1 MRTSTPSSSITFRR
15 DSMKLEF
22 TVKGD
27 PQGKG
32 RPRFTR
38 IGKPYTPEN
47 TASYEEK
54 VRLAYWE
61 QCGMEM
67 AAAGIPLTLEITAV
81 FGVPERFSKAVR
93 QKMLAWEIRTT
104 KRRDK
109 YGCVR
114 CQRYGRRTP
123 ATTVHHHRTDLS
135 LTLRRRS
142 KSHSAVRHCGAE
154 N

>member
-1 MRTSTPSSSITFRR
+1 
-15 DSMKLEF
+15 MKLEF
-22 TVKGD
+22 TVSGE

-93 QKMLAWEIRTT
+93 QKMLALEIRPT
-104 KRRDK
+104 KRPDADNIAK
-109 YGCVR
+109 IVADALNGVAWHDDAQVVSMAVSKVYGETPEVR
-114 CQRYGRRTP
+114 VC
-123 ATTVHHHRTDLS
+123 LS
-135 LTLRRRS
+135 W
-142 KSHSAVRHCGAE
+142 
-154 N
+154 

>member
-1 MRTSTPSSSITFRR
+1 
-15 DSMKLEF
+15 MKLEF
-22 TVKGD
+22 TVKGE

-93 QKMLAWEIRTT
+93 QKMLAWEILPT
-104 KRRDK
+104 KRPDADNIAKIIADALNGVAWHDDAQVTDMTIRK
-109 YGCVR
+109 VYGENPEVR
-114 CQRYGRRTP
+114 VC
-123 ATTVHHHRTDLS
+123 LS
-135 LTLRRRS
+135 W
-142 KSHSAVRHCGAE
+142 
-154 N
+154 

>member
-1 MRTSTPSSSITFRR
+1 
-15 DSMKLEF
+15 MKLEF
-22 TVKGD
+22 TVSGE

-93 QKMLAWEIRTT
+93 QKMLAWEILPT
-104 KRRDK
+104 KRPDADNIAK
-109 YGCVR
+109 IIADALNGVAWHDDAQVVSMAVSKVYGEIPEVR
-114 CQRYGRRTP
+114 VC
-123 ATTVHHHRTDLS
+123 LS
-135 LTLRRRS
+135 W
-142 KSHSAVRHCGAE
+142 
-154 N
+154 

>member
-1 MRTSTPSSSITFRR
+1 
-15 DSMKLEF
+15 MKLEF
-22 TVKGD
+22 TVSGEPK
-27 PQGKG
+27 GKG

-93 QKMLAWEIRTT
+93 QKMLAWEIRLVSMAVS
-104 KRRDK
+104 KV
-109 YGCVR
+109 YGENPEVR
-114 CQRYGRRTP
+114 VC
-123 ATTVHHHRTDLS
+123 LS
-135 LTLRRRS
+135 W
-142 KSHSAVRHCGAE
+142 
-154 N
+154 

>member
-1 MRTSTPSSSITFRR
+1 
-15 DSMKLEF
+15 MKLEF
-22 TVKGD
+22 TVSGEPK
-27 PQGKG
+27 GKG

-93 QKMLAWEIRTT
+93 QKMLAREIRPT
-104 KRRDK
+104 KRPDADNIAK
-109 YGCVR
+109 IVADALNGVAWHDDAQVVSMAVSKVYGETPEVR
-114 CQRYGRRTP
+114 VCL
-123 ATTVHHHRTDLS
+123 DW
-135 LTLRRRS
+135 
-142 KSHSAVRHCGAE
+142 
-154 N
+154 

>member
-1 MRTSTPSSSITFRR
+1 
-15 DSMKLEF
+15 MKLEF
-22 TVKGD
+22 TVKGE

-67 AAAGIPLTLEITAV
+67 AEAGIPLTLEITAV

-93 QKMLAWEIRTT
+93 QKMLAWEILPT
-104 KRRDK
+104 KRPDADNIAK
-109 YGCVR
+109 IIADALNGVAWHDDAQVVSMAVSKVYGETPEVR
-114 CQRYGRRTP
+114 VC
-123 ATTVHHHRTDLS
+123 LS
-135 LTLRRRS
+135 W
-142 KSHSAVRHCGAE
+142 
-154 N
+154 

>member
-1 MRTSTPSSSITFRR
+1 ME
-15 DSMKLEF
+15 LEF

-81 FGVPERFSKAVR
+81 FGVPERFSKVVR
-93 QKMLAWEIRTT
+93 QKMLAWEIRPT
-104 KRRDK
+104 KRPDADNIAKIIADALNGVAWHDDAQVTDMTIRK
-109 YGCVR
+109 VYGETPEVR
-114 CQRYGRRTP
+114 VC
-123 ATTVHHHRTDLS
+123 LS
-135 LTLRRRS
+135 W
-142 KSHSAVRHCGAE
+142 
-154 N
+154 

>member
-1 MRTSTPSSSITFRR
+1 
-15 DSMKLEF
+15 MKLEF
-22 TVKGD
+22 TVKGE

-67 AAAGIPLTLEITAV
+67 AAAGIPLTLEVTAV

-93 QKMLAWEIRTT
+93 QKMLAWEIRPT
-104 KRRDK
+104 KRPDADNIAK
-109 YGCVR
+109 IIADALNGVAWHDDAQVVSMAVSKVYGETPEVR
-114 CQRYGRRTP
+114 VC
-123 ATTVHHHRTDLS
+123 LS
-135 LTLRRRS
+135 W
-142 KSHSAVRHCGAE
+142 
-154 N
+154 

>member
-1 MRTSTPSSSITFRR
+1 
-15 DSMKLEF
+15 MKLEF
-22 TVKGD
+22 TVSGE

-93 QKMLAWEIRTT
+93 LKMLAWEIRPT
-104 KRRDK
+104 KRPDADNIAK
-109 YGCVR
+109 IVADALNGVAWHDDAQVVNMAVSKVYGETPEVR
-114 CQRYGRRTP
+114 VC
-123 ATTVHHHRTDLS
+123 LS
-135 LTLRRRS
+135 W
-142 KSHSAVRHCGAE
+142 
-154 N
+154 

>member
-1 MRTSTPSSSITFRR
+1 
-15 DSMKLEF
+15 MKLEF
-22 TVKGD
+22 TVKGE

-93 QKMLAWEIRTT
+93 QKMLACEIRPT
-104 KRRDK
+104 KRPDADNIAK
-109 YGCVR
+109 IVADALNGVAWHDDSQVVSMAVSKVYGENPEVR
-114 CQRYGRRTP
+114 VC
-123 ATTVHHHRTDLS
+123 LS
-135 LTLRRRS
+135 W
-142 KSHSAVRHCGAE
+142 
-154 N
+154 

>member
-1 MRTSTPSSSITFRR
+1 
-15 DSMKLEF
+15 MKLEF
-22 TVKGD
+22 TVKGE

-93 QKMLAWEIRTT
+93 QKMLAWEILPT
-104 KRRDK
+104 KRPDADNIAK
-109 YGCVR
+109 IIADALNGVAWHDDAQVVSMAVSKVYGETPEVR
-114 CQRYGRRTP
+114 VC
-123 ATTVHHHRTDLS
+123 LS
-135 LTLRRRS
+135 W
-142 KSHSAVRHCGAE
+142 
-154 N
+154 